1 MARFLFAVP
10 PFFGHINPTLSIG
23 HTLLE
28 RGHEVAWAGL
38 TGIKPE
44 LIPSGGHFFVLEKS
58 FQNNK
63 KEIEDIIK
71 LQDKGANMPALEA
84 LKLGLQDTYIPFAKI
99 MFEEFVALV
108 DEYKPDVIVNDCIT
122 LVGGLAAHIRKIP
135 LATITPITPNA
146 LRDPKTAPK
155 VTKWVHGSITGLQQS
170 VGIYED
176 EEFILSKQL
185 NMYYTSQKF
194 AGYKDEDCPPYM
206 KFIGTLTGRPD
217 NTPFDWERLEKANNS
232 KIYISLGTVLVDV
245 RKEFFNRMIQALGH
259 KDVTV
264 IAATDPSI
272 IEEWPD
278 NFIVQSYVPQSK
290 LLKQVDVVIGHGGL
304 NTVCDTYMNGIPMLI
319 IPMAFDQGH
328 TGALI
333 EQYGCGIRIK
343 YKRMRIQDVEYAIDE
358 LLYNPKYKKAAKEIQ
373 QSFIEAGGNKRA
385 AELLEKLAEQKLN

>member
-1 MARFLFAVP
+1 MARFLFVVP

-23 HTLLE
+23 RTLLE

-58 FQNNK
+58 FQKNK

-84 LKLGLQDTYIPFAKI
+84 LRLGLQDTYIPFAKI
-99 MFEEFVALV
+99 MFDEFTALT
-108 DEYKPDVIVNDCIT
+108 DEYKPDVIVNDCISF
-122 LVGGLAAHIRKIP
+122 VGGLTAHIKKIP

-146 LRDPKTAPK
+146 LHDPQTAPK
-155 VTKWVHGSITGLQQS
+155 VTQWVHDSIAGLQQS

-176 EEFILSKQL
+176 EEFILSRQL

-194 AGYKDEDCPPYM
+194 VGYKDEDCPPYM
-206 KFIGTLTGRPD
+206 KFIGALTGRPD
-217 NTPFDWERLEKANNS
+217 DTPFDWERLEKAKNP
-232 KIYISLGTVLVDV
+232 KIYISLGTVLVDI
-245 RKEFFNRMIQALGH
+245 RREFFSRMIQALGH

-264 IAATDPSI
+264 VVATDPATV
-272 IEEWPD
+272 EKWPD
-278 NFIVQSYVPQSK
+278 NFIVQNYVPQSK
-290 LLKQVDVVIGHGGL
+290 LLKHVDVVIGHGGL

-328 TGALI
+328 TAMLI

-343 YKRMRIQDVEYAIDE
+343 YKRMRIQDVEHAIDE
-358 LLYNPKYKKAAKEIQ
+358 LLYNPKYKTAAREIQ

-385 AELLEKLAEQKLN
+385 AELLEQLAEQKI